1 MAGEEQETA
10 AEATLDAI
18 PLVVVA
24 EEAEAPAQGHR
35 GFTIPRIVDY
45 VIVAI
50 FMYFTL

>member
-10 AEATLDAI
+10 EAALDAI

-24 EEAEAPAQGHR
+24 EQAEAPAQGHR
-35 GFTIPRIVDY
+35 GFHIPRIVDY
-45 VIVAI
+45 LIVAI